1 MSTMI
6 QLEDVWKSFHGV
18 PALRGVSLTVAEGE
32 AVLLTGPSGAGKTT
46 LLRLVFAAERP
57 DRGELAVA
65 GRNLGKLSDASIPY
79 VRRNIGVV
87 FQDFK
92 LLGDRSALENVAMPL
107 RDARPARRATSALA
121 RRRRARRRRA
131 WPRAPSA
138 RAASLSGGE
147 QQRVAVAR
155 AIVGEPAI
163 LLGDEPTGNLDP
175 QRTLELL
182 ELFEAIHQRGTT
194 LLVATHDPTVVDF
207 GVEHGWRCAR
217 LVDGELLDVDLPPS
231 RPVAPRRR
239 DRGLRHARVARRHR
253 GDPCRS
259 RIACRRA
266 RRARASKPL
275 IQLVAVGTIALSLLL
290 VGVVELA
297 ALNVSGCRAA
307 GAATCR

>member
-1 MSTMI
+1 MGVQTVSATMI
-6 QLEDVWKSFHGV
+6 QLDGVWKSFHGA
-18 PALRGVSLTVAEGE
+18 PALRGVTLTVGEGD

-46 LLRLVFAAERP
+46 LLRLVFAAERQ
-57 DRGELAVA
+57 DRGELSVA
-65 GRNLGKLSDASIPY
+65 GRSLGKLSDASIPY

-92 LLGDRSALENVAMPL
+92 LLGDRSALDNVAMPL
-107 RDARPARRATSALA
+107 QILGLRTKDIRARAASALDAVGLGA
-121 RRRRARRRRA
+121 RLD
-131 WPRAPSA
+131 A

-194 LLVATHDPTVVDF
+194 LLLATHDPTVVDF

-231 RPVAPRRR
+231 RPQ
-239 DRGLRHARVARRHR
+239 RHDDETEGFATQESPDETEVIRVV
-253 GDPCRS
+253 
-259 RIACRRA
+259 RA
-266 RRARASKPL
+266 
-275 IQLVAVGTIALSLLL
+275 
-290 VGVVELA
+290 
-297 ALNVSGCRAA
+297 
-307 GAATCR
+307 

>member
-1 MSTMI
+1 MSNMI
-6 QLEDVWKSFHGV
+6 ELDGIWKSFHGV
-18 PALRGVSLTVAEGE
+18 SALRGVSLTVGDGD
-32 AVLLTGPSGAGKTT
+32 AVLLTGPSGAGKST

-57 DRGELAVA
+57 DRGELSVA

-92 LLGDRSALENVAMPL
+92 LLGDRSALDNVAMPL
-107 RDARPARRATSALA
+107 EILGLSSRDI
-121 RRRRARRRRA
+121 RARAATALDAVGLGTRCD
-131 WPRAPSA
+131 A

-175 QRTLELL
+175 ARTIELL

-194 LLVATHDPTVVDF
+194 LLLATHDPTVVDF

-217 LVDGELLDVDLPPS
+217 LVDGELLDVDLPPA
-231 RPVAPRRR
+231 RPV
-239 DRGLRHARVARRHR
+239 RHDEETEGFGTRESPDDTEVIRVV
-253 GDPCRS
+253 
-259 RIACRRA
+259 RA
-266 RRARASKPL
+266 
-275 IQLVAVGTIALSLLL
+275 
-290 VGVVELA
+290 
-297 ALNVSGCRAA
+297 
-307 GAATCR
+307 

>member
-1 MSTMI
+1 MI
-6 QLEDVWKSFHGV
+6 RLDGVWKSFHEV
-18 PALRGVSLTVAEGE
+18 PALRGVSLSVANGD

-57 DRGELAVA
+57 DRGELSVA

-92 LLGDRSALENVAMPL
+92 LLGDRTALDNVAMPL
-107 RDARPARRATSALA
+107 EILGLSPRDI
-121 RRRRARRRRA
+121 RARA
-131 WPRAPSA
+131 AVALDAVGLAAKAGA
-138 RAASLSGGE
+138 RTASLSGGE

-194 LLVATHDPTVVDF
+194 LLLATHDPTVVDF
-207 GVEHGWRCAR
+207 GVAHGWRCAR
-217 LVDGELLDVDLPPS
+217 LVDGELLDIDLPPS
-231 RPVAPRRR
+231 RPQ
-239 DRGLRHARVARRHR
+239 RHDEETEGFATHEATDDETEVIRVV
-253 GDPCRS
+253 
-259 RIACRRA
+259 RA
-266 RRARASKPL
+266 
-275 IQLVAVGTIALSLLL
+275 
-290 VGVVELA
+290 
-297 ALNVSGCRAA
+297 
-307 GAATCR
+307 